1 MDRTDLEVAKLDLRV
16 VGGPEVEPHLRP
28 DRRGEVEFEGD
39 LTLGD
44 GGRIDGEVIGAE
56 VVDRKVLH
64 GWVRGAV
71 PRASAGAVA
80 SCVWKL

>member
-1 MDRTDLEVAKLDLRV
+1 MVRTDLDVAKLDLLV
-16 VGGPEVEPHLRP
+16 VGGPEVDPHLRP
-28 DRRGEVEFEGD
+28 DRGREVEFEGD
-39 LTLGD
+39 LTFRD

-56 VVDRKVLH
+56 VVDGKVLH
-64 GWVRGAV
+64 GWVREGV